1 MSETDLAKRVRP
13 PTQLDRFAWE
23 FFPPIAAIVLFG
35 LLAFYNLRN
44 IRLNEVDTETAN
56 HALGLIEQLQRDL
69 LNAETGQ
76 RGYLLTG
83 DLDYL
88 EPYYWPMSVEER
100 TSTCMALALTSCET
114 RWKATCAVV
123 RTTCTLMSGNSD
135 SKSRPSACAVRSSEW
150 AVYQV
155 SSPSFFAAS

>member
-88 EPYYWPMSVEER
+88 EPYYQARGNYQERIRAAEALIKLPAAVETLKRVEQLTDVKFAHWAEALQTR
-100 TSTCMALALTSCET
+100 ATEDREQALA
-114 RWKATCAVV
+114 V
-123 RTTCTLMSGNSD
+123 LMT
-135 SKSRPSACAVRSSEW
+135 
-150 AVYQV
+150 Q
-155 SSPSFFAAS
+155 